1 MKLRKKKLSLLLVV
15 CLLVGMVTNGMPVE
29 KGTAKVKKEAV
40 KIPTVCYLDQA
51 PAATPVIDP
60 SDTLRYSI
68 RIKAKKDGEVWGESG
83 TEFALHSQTAPI
95 DQWTIHTDANTSDD
109 STEDGIIEVQN
120 GYYDIFEVLEKD
132 ADGYAT
138 QYVDTGKDTIVSS
151 SFVSDSAEIRDIYVD
166 YYTVSFYDGTTK
178 MTTPEEEVVIE
189 GESMHEPLTAPQK
202 ENYEFVKWTTGMDS
216 DTEFDFE
223 HTAIT
228 GTTSIYAQ
236 WNQLDANYKEEY
248 YLQNVE
254 DDEYPDEP
262 TSSEM
267 IEGNAGEK
275 ATVTDKEFPG
285 FTIVSVEEGKLPSIN
300 ADGSTVVKYYYTRNK
315 YSLTWNA
322 NGGTIQDAT
331 YTTGEVKYGA
341 TIQAPSNVTRDRYIY
356 EGWDATVDSTM
367 PANDLEYTAQWS
379 VEPTPTPTPTAIPT
393 AMPTPTPTAVPTPT
407 STAIPTVAPT
417 AEPTVTTTMEPA
429 VAPTVAPTAEPTVAP
444 TVKPTTKK
452 KKSPQTISVMRA
464 QVIPKKNQT
473 QKLEWQKV
481 KNADGYIIYHAHCSF
496 KLKKLTTIKSG
507 DVTSFVKKNC
517 KEDEFYKYRVKAY
530 KLVKGKKKIIAKSWV
545 CHAICVDE
553 DSKYTNVGDV
563 KVKNNT
569 LTCKTG
575 KTIKLNA
582 KNVTFVKEMKGKILA
597 SEKHC
602 ARIRYVSTN
611 KKVAKIKNGKL
622 IAKKAGKCTLYVIA
636 PSGKCARVKVT
647 VTK

>member
-1 MKLRKKKLSLLLVV
+1 MKLRKKKLSLLLIV

-29 KGTAKVKKEAV
+29 KGIAKVKKEAV
-40 KIPTVCYLDQA
+40 KIPAVRYLDPA
-51 PAATPVIDP
+51 PIATPVIDL

-68 RIKAKKDGEVWGESG
+68 RIEAKKDGEVWDESG
-83 TEFALHSQTAPI
+83 TEFALHLQTDPI
-95 DQWTIHTDANTSDD
+95 DQWTIHTDANTSND

-132 ADGYAT
+132 ADGYVT
-138 QYVDTGKDTIVSS
+138 QYVDTGKDAIVSS

-189 GESMHEPLTAPQK
+189 GEYVYEPLTAPQK

-262 TSSEM
+262 ASSET
-267 IEGNAGEK
+267 IGGKAGDK
-275 ATVTDKEFPG
+275 ATITGKEFPG
-285 FTIVSVEEGKLPSIN
+285 FTVVSVEEGNLPSIN

-331 YTTGEVKYGA
+331 YTTDEVKYGA
-341 TIQAPSNVTRDRYIY
+341 IIQAPTNVTRDGYIY
-356 EGWDATVDSTM
+356 EGWDATVESTM

-379 VEPTPTPTPTAIPT
+379 VAPTPAPTAVPTPTPTAIPT

-417 AEPTVTTTMEPA
+417 AEPTVTTTMEPS
-429 VAPTVAPTAEPTVAP
+429 VAPTVAP

-452 KKSPQTISVMRA
+452 KKSQQTISVMRA

-517 KEDEFYKYRVKAY
+517 KEDEFYKYRIKAY